1 MVPPGRFLNLLLGTR
16 TDGLLPYQ
24 CEFGVQVVEFRC
36 NASWI
41 GARLYQAG
49 GLRIAKT
56 ATYP

>member
-1 MVPPGRFLNLLLGTR
+1 MVPLAAFLICCWERELMGFCPANVS
-16 TDGLLPYQ
+16 
-24 CEFGVQVVEFRC
+24 FGVQVVDFRC